1 MNLSVF
7 LHALIDRIEKLT
19 EILVAISRLLA
30 TLILILRVK
39 KIEQPPLHNRKLWTH
54 TEVTA
59 YLGISSS
66 TYKRRVQEGLLNP
79 MTLTGDDRYFEEDL
93 LEALERSRL
102 KGKI

>member
-1 MNLSVF
+1 MKLSIF
-7 LHALIDRIEKLT
+7 LHTLLDRIEKLT
-19 EILVAISRLLA
+19 ATLVAIARLLS

-39 KIEQPPLHNRKLWTH
+39 KVEQQPLRERKLWTH
-54 TEVTA
+54 VEVTA

-93 LEALERSRL
+93 LEALERSRI